1 MHRSI
6 APQLN
11 RRFSASFWWFSAA
24 TPVAVYML
32 FAEIKNELLPAGL
45 DFNLA
50 TPPADHV
57 SLLYTVWWQLH
68 RTSAGGQGTVFAE
81 LLRASWLFK
90 DRYLLLFGT
99 LATLCTAAVSLGSRR
114 REAPL
119 VGAAMLA
126 IGYGFYL
133 TRSVLLDFYV
143 APLVP
148 LLLLNIGLLYGRMTR
163 TAKPAA
169 VGLLT
174 ACLIAVPLVY
184 PHGYLVS
191 YNLQHRLQLADQY
204 RLSLTDLQ
212 LAQIAWIRAN
222 VPPQSRLIID
232 DDIWVPL
239 HDGTPAYRN
248 AHSHWKA
255 AADPDVRDKIFH
267 QDWHNIDYVVMS
279 NKMRPAMQQNGEG
292 WILQA
297 VDEHGDRVWQTS
309 RGDVELEIIKIG
321 TGG

>member
-1 MHRSI
+1 
-6 APQLN
+6 
-11 RRFSASFWWFSAA
+11 
-24 TPVAVYML
+24 ML
-32 FAEIKNELLPAGL
+32 FAQIKNELFPAGL
-45 DFNLA
+45 DFSLA
-50 TPPADHV
+50 SPPADHV

-81 LLRASWLFK
+81 LLRSSWLFK
-90 DRYLLLFGT
+90 DKYLLLIGA
-99 LATLCTAAVSLGSRR
+99 LATFCTAALSMSRER
-114 REAPL
+114 REAPM
-119 VGAAMLA
+119 VGAALLA

-143 APLVP
+143 VPLVP
-148 LLLLNIGLLYGRMTR
+148 LLLLNIGLLYGRMIR
-163 TAKPAA
+163 NVKA
-169 VGLLT
+169 VG
-174 ACLIAVPLVY
+174 AALITMFILVLPLAY

-191 YNLQHRLQLADQY
+191 FNLQHRLQLADQY

-212 LAQIAWIRAN
+212 LARLAWIRAST
-222 VPPQSRLIID
+222 PRDSRLIID

-239 HDGTPAYRN
+239 HDSTPPYRN

-267 QDWHNIDYVVMS
+267 QDWHNLDYVVMS
-279 NKMRPAMQQNGEG
+279 NRMRLAMQQNGEG

-297 VDEHGDRVWQTS
+297 VDEHGDRVWQAS

-321 TGG
+321 SG